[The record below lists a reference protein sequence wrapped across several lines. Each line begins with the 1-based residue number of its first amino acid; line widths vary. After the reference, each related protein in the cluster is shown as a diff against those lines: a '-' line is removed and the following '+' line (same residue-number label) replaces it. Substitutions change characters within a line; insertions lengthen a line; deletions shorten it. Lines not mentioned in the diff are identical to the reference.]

1 MDHKRRVPEDL
12 MGTILSAGSGVHDEE
27 HAFPESGNTDR
38 EDGPPSGDATVSWE
52 ENPELVGVAFNLSK
66 QVSMELDRVRLE
78 LEEETH
84 SSKSEIAEVALRI
97 AVEDFRSSGRESE
110 LARRLGE
117 RHAARAAG
125 GTDDDG
131 HRTVRSVDQT
141 GIIIET
147 TYGESGDILDE
158 DMVGSVAQL
167 PVETE
172 YVDEQGRLVSLAKDE
187 LGNTF
192 EQILDD
198 DLNALE
204 TRLLES

>member
-1 MDHKRRVPEDL
+1 
-12 MGTILSAGSGVHDEE
+12 MGTILSVGSGVSDEE
-27 HAFPESGNTDR
+27 QAFPESGNTGTDA
-38 EDGPPSGDATVSWE
+38 GPPPGDATVSWE
-52 ENPELVGVAFNLSK
+52 DNPELVGVAFNLSK

-84 SSKSEIAEVALRI
+84 SSKSEIAEVALRM
-97 AVEDFRSSGRESE
+97 AVEDVRSRGRESE
-110 LARRLGE
+110 LAKRLGE

-131 HRTVRSVDQT
+131 QRTVRSVDQA

-147 TYGESGDILDE
+147 TYGEGGDILDE
-158 DMVGSVAQL
+158 DVVGSVADL

-198 DLNALE
+198 DLKALE